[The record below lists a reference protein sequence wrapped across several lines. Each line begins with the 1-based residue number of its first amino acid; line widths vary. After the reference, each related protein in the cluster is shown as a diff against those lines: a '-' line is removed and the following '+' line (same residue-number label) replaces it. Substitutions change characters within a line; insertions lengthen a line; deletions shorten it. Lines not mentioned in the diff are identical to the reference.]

1 MKIVVIGAGVVGASV
16 AYRLSRSGASVTI
29 LEARWV
35 GSGTSSASLAW
46 INANNKPPRP
56 YHDLNAAGLRAHEAL
71 RKEFPGMSW
80 WHRDGNVQWVV
91 GDAARAELEQRIA
104 RLREW
109 GYAAEEITARRLSE
123 LEPDIDPEALRDAS
137 IAYFPEEGW
146 LDPVVYAH
154 AMVEAALGA
163 GARLLAREPVREIRR
178 VGGRVVGVTTA
189 GGQRHDADWVVNCAG
204 RWANDVAGEAG
215 LGIPLA
221 PTMGLLAITP
231 PVPVRLR
238 VVVHAPRCQV
248 RPDGGGRLMVQAD
261 DTDEMMTPDT
271 LPSAALGPAAD
282 IVRRAAR
289 LLPGIEGVGP
299 EAVRIGTRA
308 NPADGFSAVGPLPGV
323 AGYYLAVTHSG
334 VTMAPALGSIVADEI
349 VHGREDARLATFR
362 PGRFS
367 AGRS

>member
-1 MKIVVIGAGVVGASV
+1 MKVVVIGAGIVGASV
-16 AYRLSRSGASVTI
+16 AYRLARAGASVTI

-46 INANNKPPRP
+46 INANNKPPRS
-56 YHDLNAAGLRAHEAL
+56 YHELNAAGLRAHEAL
-71 RKEFPGMSW
+71 REEFPGMSW
-80 WHRDGNVQWVV
+80 WHRDGNVEWAVDV
-91 GDAARAELEQRIA
+91 AARTALGRRIA

-109 GYAAEEITARRLSE
+109 GYAAEEITARRLGE
-123 LEPDIDPEALRDAS
+123 LEPDIDPGPLRGAS

-154 AMVEAALGA
+154 AMVEAAIGA
-163 GARLLAREPVREIRR
+163 GARLLVHEPVREIRR
-178 VGGRVVGVTTA
+178 TGERVVGVTTG
-189 GGQRHDADWVVNCAG
+189 GGQRHDADCVVNCAG
-204 RWANDVAGEAG
+204 RWANDVAGEVG

-238 VVVHAPRCQV
+238 VVVHAPCCQV

-261 DTDEMMTPDT
+261 DTDEMMTPET
-271 LPSAALGPAAD
+271 LPSAALEPAAD

-308 NPADGFSAVGPLPGV
+308 YPADGFSAVGPLPGV
-323 AGYYLAVTHSG
+323 TGYYLAVTHSG
-334 VTMAPALGSIVADEI
+334 VTMAPALGTIIADEI
-349 VHGREDARLATFR
+349 VLDREDARLATFR

-367 AGRS
+367 AERS